1 MSKAHL
7 QSDRPT
13 ERKGD
18 DPMSKTK
25 PQMYRFNNMSRC
37 FTHDT
42 EGFYEHELMNE
53 LRNKDAV
60 YEIAKRLT
68 ATEYI

>member
-1 MSKAHL
+1 
-7 QSDRPT
+7 
-13 ERKGD
+13 
-18 DPMSKTK
+18 
-25 PQMYRFNNMSRC
+25 MYRFNNMSRC

-53 LRNKDAV
+53 LRNKDAI